1 MYRKQSKDQ
10 TGFALLIFLVVMM
23 GLGGVAG
30 VGLLASKV
38 ENVNQAKIDHD
49 YKVLRQA
56 KKALLSYAVDYK
68 VGAIDF
74 YDMGRLPCP
83 DQSFS
88 VSTEGIQSLNCGAKH
103 ANAVGYFPWKTLDI
117 DILRDGDG
125 QCLWYVVSG
134 DYKDGSQRANM
145 MNEDSNGLLRI
156 QDENGLLQHG
166 NQPGDRPIAIIIAPG
181 ERLQGQTGSL
191 DDSNMEHCKGN
202 YFEENYLES
211 DGIIDYVADHLN
223 AADDIWTYLYGS
235 INSRLDNSNFN
246 DKMVWITKDE
256 YWDAVKAQ
264 KDLDAADTASA
275 INTLTREIT
284 ECLAE
289 YANHGSNVDASPS
302 SALRRWLPSPAQV
315 DLVDY
320 RDDNEYTDQLARSA
334 GRLPR
339 DIDNSQFVA
348 NIDGGDAD
356 LFAQNTIEECIFNA
370 DQQALWQNWKDHFFY
385 VVSKDFQIN
394 APSSNNLLTR
404 CPPATPGACVTS
416 NGNNVAAIVFYA
428 GSVTNAQSRTA
439 PPDADQKNNIANY
452 LEPTNDHD
460 YLDFITA
467 TDNDYYSNIGDL
479 AYCLV
484 VDPSDDEKLTVSD
497 CT

>member
-156 QDENGLLQHG
+156 RDENGLLQHG

-181 ERLQGQTGSL
+181 KRLQGQTGSL
-191 DDSNMEHCKGN
+191 ADSNMEHCKGN

-211 DGIIDYVADHLN
+211 DGIIDYAADHLN

-264 KDLDAADTASA
+264 KDLDAADSASV
-275 INTLTREIT
+275 INNLTFDIAT
-284 ECLAE
+284 CLAS
-289 YANHGSNVDASPS
+289 YANHLDNMDGSD
-302 SALRRWLPSPAQV
+302 LRRWLPSPAPV
-315 DLVDY
+315 DLNDY
-320 RDDNEYTDQLARSA
+320 RDNAQYTDQLGLSA

-339 DIDNSQFVA
+339 DINDSQGVA
-348 NIDGGDAD
+348 NIDGGGPDLLTMAD
-356 LFAQNTIEECIFNA
+356 CAFPIE
-370 DQQALWQNWKDHFFY
+370 QQALWQNWKDHFFY
-385 VVSKDFQIN
+385 VVSKDFEIN
-394 APSSNNLLTR
+394 APSSNNLSTPNR
-404 CPPATPGACVTS
+404 CPLATPGACVTS

-428 GSVTNAQSRTA
+428 DSVTNAQSRTA

-484 VDPSDDEKLTVSD
+484 VDPLDDQKLTVSD